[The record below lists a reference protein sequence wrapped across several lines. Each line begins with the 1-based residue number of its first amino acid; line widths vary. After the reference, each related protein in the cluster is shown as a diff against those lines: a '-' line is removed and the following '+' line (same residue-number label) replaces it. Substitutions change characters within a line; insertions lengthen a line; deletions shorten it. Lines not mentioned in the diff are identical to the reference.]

1 MKPLKQMKFKYI
13 YQQFFSHISIILVAV
28 LVLSI
33 LFARYVE
40 NLVYE
45 NKAEELISYG
55 KAILNDFQFSPV
67 GNDQIINQYSS
78 VLAGRGI
85 SFSIFDKDAN
95 LYSVGRR
102 GGPAIELSD
111 SEWKKVTEGQTVVV
125 NSDYKRFGQEG
136 VSFVAL
142 PYMTHGRF
150 IGGILLTSAI
160 SGTSKMI
167 SQINRYLLITILI
180 ALTVSFLLSWFLS
193 RIHVNRIRRLQEAT
207 SLVSA
212 GDYTVK
218 VPSSTFDEIGELA
231 NDFNHMVDKIN
242 ESMEEIE
249 SLENRRR
256 QFMADVSHE
265 MRTPLTTIS
274 GVIEGLKNDM
284 IPEEDKERGINL
296 VSQEAKRLI
305 RLVNENLDYD
315 KIRSNQIQLFKEL
328 IPLEEV
334 LEIIQE
340 QLSIQA
346 EEKNIK
352 IIVEVEPNV
361 NIYADYDRLIQILIN
376 ITKNSIQFT
385 ANGTIWLRGKIENK
399 ETIIEIED
407 TGIGIDS
414 NEVENI
420 WRRFYKA
427 DISRT
432 SNPYGEF
439 GLGLSIVKQLVL
451 LHNGDINVY
460 SAKCK
465 GTKFVIRFKQS
476 SAESEFA
483 G

>member
-78 VLAGRGI
+78 VLTGRGI

-142 PYMTHGRF
+142 PYISHGRF

-167 SQINRYLLITILI
+167 SQINRYLLITILT

-193 RIHVNRIRRLQEAT
+193 RIHVNRIRRLREAT

-231 NDFNHMVDKIN
+231 NDFNNMVDKIN
-242 ESMEEIE
+242 QSMEEIE

-328 IPLEEV
+328 IPLDEV

-340 QLSIQA
+340 QLSFQA

-385 ANGTIWLRGKIENK
+385 ANGTIWLRGKLDNK

-407 TGIGIDS
+407 TGIGIDP

-427 DISRT
+427 EISRT

-460 SAKCK
+460 SEKGK

-476 SAESEFA
+476 SAESENA